1 MGRQR
6 NFSRGHRS
14 YLSLSLSL
22 SRETLRESE
31 VRHRVLWGNRFFFS
45 CTRHVSMHLRRGIV
59 IHSFIHSFCPRV
71 VNPCSGLGGLEGQQK
86 MSVILSVRPSVCLSV
101 PGSLARVASPQSSV
115 PSPFLFPPE
124 LSWCPRSLL
133 KKGKIISSVY
143 PLSHGVLFFISVLG
157 HYPRF
162 THPCYRNVLSR

>member
-124 LSWCPRSLL
+124 LSWWAGVACSRGTYAFVAYATVLLARCPEKRSARQ
-133 KKGKIISSVY
+133 V
-143 PLSHGVLFFISVLG
+143 
-157 HYPRF
+157 
-162 THPCYRNVLSR
+162 